1 MYGNVYI
8 LHYYVALTKDHT
20 GLFVWNCDG
29 SNIFSVP
36 FFHA

>member
-20 GLFVWNCDG
+20 GLFVMEL
-29 SNIFSVP
+29 
-36 FFHA
+36 